1 MTTQPSTALV
11 AKPQG
16 GLVSSTWQEKTDL
29 IRSMYKDAKPAE
41 LELFFHQ
48 AHRMGLDPL
57 CRQIHLVVRNK
68 TVWKGGQKT
77 YEKAAT
83 IQVGIDGYR
92 VVADR
97 TGLYAGNDDPLFD
110 EGFTQAQMLAAKKT
124 QPQTASVTVYK
135 VVGGLRCGFTATA
148 SWDAYAPKD
157 EGNGF
162 MWKKM
167 PFLMLGKCA
176 EALALRKAFPA
187 ELSGVYTDEEMH
199 QAGGVVDVAPVPLE
213 KLSPAQ
219 VAGDAS
225 SAVKLS
231 TDVRQHYQ
239 EPAPRVIEQ
248 QLGGGKDGDAARA
261 DETTIDGPPA
271 QPEAKQEEPKNDNV
285 SGFLGDLARAKDKAE
300 VDALW
305 KAFRASNASN
315 SDALNAGIRA
325 KADRVRELG
334 GAK

>member
-199 QAGGVVDVAPVPLE
+199 QAGGVVDVQPVPLE
-213 KLSPAQ
+213 KLTPAQ
-219 VAGDAS
+219 VAGDAPS
-225 SAVKLS
+225 VVKL
-231 TDVRQHYQ
+231 
-239 EPAPRVIEQ
+239 EAPKPLPSSEDLRVAQRDRE
-248 QLGGGKDGDAARA
+248 DGVG
-261 DETTIDGPPA
+261 IDGPPA